1 MMGMGWLF
9 IAQSILNCTQT
20 REDGSMTGIVLLIIG
35 AGVIVIAVGYYLLS
49 YNKDNL
55 HPSERVGVI
64 QMDKIS
70 IDMNRYAANKE
81 AGASAARTNLGAQL
95 NQESATY
102 IEMINQQTAAKLAQY
117 DNLMAIDRRQ
127 REDLILQAMQA
138 NQLLVYQAAS
148 EYRVTPATYEQMM
161 IESVKLGHQVMLQ
174 GANQQLEIQKHFQM
188 KLIEHQMEELTAGL
202 KKEMLQFKNLL
213 PYHQYEQLNQ
223 MLSVANGSLDLFKRT
238 QFPSA
243 ELKEREL
250 KRMEAYIRTL
260 KSKINEWKKNRLV

>member
-1 MMGMGWLF
+1 MV
-9 IAQSILNCTQT
+9 
-20 REDGSMTGIVLLIIG
+20 GIVLLIIG
-35 AGVIVIAVGYYLLS
+35 AGVIAIAVGYFLLS

-55 HPSERVGVI
+55 HPLGRVDTI

-70 IDMNRYAANKE
+70 TDMNRYAAGKE
-81 AGASAARTNLGAQL
+81 TKASAARTGLGAQL
-95 NQESATY
+95 NQESAMY

-117 DNLMAIDRRQ
+117 DNLMAVDRRQ

-138 NQLLVYQAAS
+138 NQFLVIQAAS
-148 EYRVTPATYEQMM
+148 EYRVTPAVYEQMM
-161 IESVKLGHQVMLQ
+161 IESVKLGHQMMLTQ
-174 GANQQLEIQKHFQM
+174 NNQALEIQKHFQM
-188 KLIEHQMEELTAGL
+188 KLIEHQMEELTTGL

-223 MLSVANGSLDLFKRT
+223 MLSVANGNLDLYKRT